1 MLRSQRR
8 RESKCQEARRT
19 RLQETAASD
28 VPLGTTVRDV
38 VLLPWY
44 SDHNFPYS
52 LQGLL
57 ENSEMGAQ
65 GEMAHFYPSC
75 HLCSHRWERR
85 DEDGEEEGMPAT
97 TRRGEAGGRS
107 GTKRRTP
114 TPAPQDQV
122 VSFQFTLTLYL
133 ILVSRDRLVR
143 IQVWPR
149 YLNKLLILK

>member
-97 TRRGEAGGRS
+97 TRRGWGRGKKWDQTENPHPGPSRPS
-107 GTKRRTP
+107 GQLPVHADTLSYS
-114 TPAPQDQV
+114 
-122 VSFQFTLTLYL
+122 SF
-133 ILVSRDRLVR
+133 
-143 IQVWPR
+143 
-149 YLNKLLILK
+149 